1 MCLQDARVWIPD
13 AEVVW
18 KSAVLLQ
25 DYKGQKEIDIQYED
39 GDVST
44 HENSPG
50 GIWSNVRL
58 WLTIF
63 YLNSCVHTICIIRCA
78 LDI

>member
-1 MCLQDARVWIPD
+1 MFHLKNLACKGLIYLIVPWPVCVVLLQDARVWIPD

-44 HENSPG
+44 HRG
-50 GIWSNVRL
+50 
-58 WLTIF
+58 
-63 YLNSCVHTICIIRCA
+63 LNA
-78 LDI
+78 KEM